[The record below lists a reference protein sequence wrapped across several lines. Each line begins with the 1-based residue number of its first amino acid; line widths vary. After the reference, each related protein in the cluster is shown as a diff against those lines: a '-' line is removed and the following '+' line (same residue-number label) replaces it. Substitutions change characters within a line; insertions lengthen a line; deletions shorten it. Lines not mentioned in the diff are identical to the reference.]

1 MTYTIK
7 FERWDVVESDWV
19 ERNLSYP
26 TAEEALRSL
35 NYYMQGWQ
43 GVEGHCTIRG
53 FRVERTV
60 NA

>member
-7 FERWDVVESDWV
+7 FERWDVVASEWV
-19 ERNLSYP
+19 ERVFSYP

-35 NYYMQGWQ
+35 NYSMQGWES
-43 GVEGHCTIRG
+43 VEGSCTLRG